1 MGQGAED
8 LDMQWA
14 RETSRPI
21 VAPQQEGGLWSFD
34 DLHIGRMVAGGSS
47 LLTRDVQ
54 RPDGVT
60 NGNWYTFAGLIV
72 RLMNDASQPIAA

>member
-21 VAPQQEGGLWSFD
+21 VAEQQGGERVGRIRRLRD
-34 DLHIGRMVAGGSS
+34 DLGIGMYEATRIVAREDLIVDINAASTIDDIKALMLRMVKS
-47 LLTRDVQ
+47 
-54 RPDGVT
+54 
-60 NGNWYTFAGLIV
+60 
-72 RLMNDASQPIAA
+72 